1 MTYKQP
7 NQIVSALFKQFN
19 ELDKVKDADKYDW
32 KAQIKLKEELIQI
45 TKVVGAVEVMS
56 KLNILRLIKMQCSL
70 RFMQEHKFYRP
81 FADAC
86 DDITNK

>member
-7 NQIVSALFKQFN
+7 NQIVSALFKKFI

-32 KAQIKLKEELIQI
+32 KAQVKLKEELIQI

-70 RFMQEHKFYRP
+70 RFMEEHKFYRP

>member
-1 MTYKQP
+1 MTHKEP
-7 NQIVSALFKQFN
+7 NQIVSALFKKYKT
-19 ELDKVKDADKYDW
+19 LDQEKDAAKYDW
-32 KAQIKLKEELIQI
+32 KAQEKLKEELAKI

-56 KLNILRLIKMQCSL
+56 KLNILKLIRMQCSL
-70 RFMQEHKFYRP
+70 RFLQEHKFYRP